1 MIRIQSGGQTII
13 NGRSYSGN
21 NITIKNGEVYVDG
34 VRQADLPEGER
45 EVIVSGD
52 VVSVTSDTGNITVH
66 GGAGSVSSTNGSVKC
81 GDVAGSVTS
90 VNGNITASTIMGN
103 ASSVN
108 GNVRG

>member
-1 MIRIQSGGQTII
+1 MIVIQSGGQTTI

-34 VRQADLPEGER
+34 VRQADLPDGER

-52 VVSVTSDTGNITVH
+52 VVSVSSESGGITIH
-66 GGAGSVSSTNGSVKC
+66 GSAASVKTTNGSVKC
-81 GDVAGSVTS
+81 GDVSGSVST
-90 VNGNITASTIMGN
+90 VNGNITASTIGGN

>member
-1 MIRIQSGGQTII
+1 MIVIQSGGQTTI
-13 NGRSYSGN
+13 NGRSYSGK

-34 VRQADLPEGER
+34 VRQADLPDGER

-52 VVSVTSDTGNITVH
+52 VVSVSSETGNITVH
-66 GGAGSVSSTNGSVKC
+66 GGVGSVASTNGSVKC

-90 VNGNITASTIMGN
+90 VNGNITAGTIAGN